1 MNIRFQ
7 SLAISLFCSVVF
19 CVASTVHA
27 QVVTN
32 PVTLDSVTV
41 LPMGTISSSDNIQL
55 DVLLASVS
63 SEIFLTQP
71 TTTQLVGNDFSI
83 DIFAQSD
90 LLATPDQESVLVT
103 LGTLS
108 PGTYNYEVNLSTVLI
123 DQTPIEGSFTVVPE
137 PSSLSLVAMLSVG
150 FGLVRRRQS

>member
-7 SLAISLFCSVVF
+7 SLAISLFCSVIF
-19 CVASTVHA
+19 CVATIHA
-27 QVVTN
+27 QVDTR

-41 LPMGTISSSDNIQL
+41 LPMGTISSLDNIQL
-55 DVLLASVS
+55 DVLLVS
-63 SEIFLTQP
+63 DTSEIFLTQP

-83 DIFAQSD
+83 DIFAQSG
-90 LLATPDQESVLVT
+90 LLETPDQESVLVP
-103 LGTLS
+103 LGSLS

-150 FGLVRRRQS
+150 FALVRRRQS